1 MTCDRETGVCI
12 GGCLEGWKPPMCN
25 ERCDDGTFG
34 TNCSSTCGHC
44 HKGKPCDKKTGACPK
59 ECDPGYEGLY
69 CNKTC
74 ARTNYGP
81 NCNLTCS
88 TYCFNQ
94 ACDSRNGAC
103 LTNIEEIIEG
113 TSTAIGVTI
122 GVFLVIAIITV
133 VAIIYKRN
141 NITICR
147 CITPGRSASKGSNTS
162 SENTS
167 HMPKTYMDL
176 KKSQYNEIDEN
187 VYEKI
192 KKELPMENRNV
203 YEQFLAD
210 ILLNDI
216 GSVKIDKGN
225 DNSDRLKKDL
235 ASLPRGE
242 HFPCDTG
249 KLSMSSEKNRV
260 QSILPYDLSKMI
272 FSREVGT
279 SDDYV
284 NVKCGAERKN

>member
-1 MTCDRETGVCI
+1 
-12 GGCLEGWKPPMCN
+12 
-25 ERCDDGTFG
+25 
-34 TNCSSTCGHC
+34 
-44 HKGKPCDKKTGACPK
+44 
-59 ECDPGYEGLY
+59 
-69 CNKTC
+69 
-74 ARTNYGP
+74 
-81 NCNLTCS
+81 
-88 TYCFNQ
+88 
-94 ACDSRNGAC
+94 
-103 LTNIEEIIEG
+103 
-113 TSTAIGVTI
+113 
-122 GVFLVIAIITV
+122 
-133 VAIIYKRN
+133 
-141 NITICR
+141 
-147 CITPGRSASKGSNTS
+147 
-162 SENTS
+162 
-167 HMPKTYMDL
+167 MPKTYMDL

-249 KLSMSSEKNRV
+249 KLSTSSEKNRV
-260 QSILPYDLSKMI
+260 QSILPYDHSKMI
-272 FSREVGT
+272 FSRDVGT